1 MSLVQLLFY
10 AMAIIVIGSALFVA
24 TTKNLVRSIFMFF
37 VTLFALAGLYVLSL
51 ADFVAI
57 TQVVIYVG
65 GILVL
70 ILFAFMLSGKE
81 TLDILQQQKSKLFD
95 LGKVPAVLLSVL
107 FFVVMLNTIGKID
120 TNNLNWIKEAI
131 GTKNVIMPNDLVTD
145 NIGVNLMTR
154 YLLPF
159 EAISILLM
167 VALVGAAFCFSSKS
181 RFSAASSG
189 VISANS

>member
-1 MSLVQLLFY
+1 MSLVQVLFY
-10 AMAIIVIGSALFVA
+10 VMSFIVVGSAFFVA
-24 TTKNLVRSIFMFF
+24 ATKNLVRSIFMFF
-37 VTLFALAGLYVLSL
+37 VTLFALAGLYVLAL

-81 TLDILQQQKSKLFD
+81 TLTVLQQNTRLVTLSKL
-95 LGKVPAVLLSVL
+95 PAVILALL
-107 FFVVMLNTIGKID
+107 FFGVMAYTICNID
-120 TNNLNWIKEAI
+120 ANNLGWIKQSIA
-131 GTKNVIMPNDLVTD
+131 TKNAIMPNDLVTD
-145 NIGVNLMTR
+145 NIGINLMTR

-167 VALVGAAFCFSSKS
+167 VALVGAAHLS
-181 RFSAASSG
+181 RKEVKA
-189 VISANS
+189 

>member
-1 MSLVQLLFY
+1 MTLVQVMFY
-10 AMAIIVIGSALFVA
+10 VMAFIVLASALFVA
-24 TTKNLVRSIFMFF
+24 ATKNLVRSIFMFF
-37 VTLFALAGLYVLSL
+37 VTLLGLAGLYVLSL

-81 TLDILQQQKSKLFD
+81 HLEAVSKQTGFISISKAPALILAGLFLVVFVNIFFKADI
-95 LGKVPAVLLSVL
+95 
-107 FFVVMLNTIGKID
+107 
-120 TNNLNWIKEAI
+120 NNLSWIKQSIAGNDQVMP
-131 GTKNVIMPNDLVTD
+131 GTDMTG
-145 NIGVNLMTR
+145 NIGINLMTR

-167 VALVGAAFCFSSKS
+167 IALIG
-181 RFSAASSG
+181 SAHIARREKPE
-189 VISANS
+189 